1 MAQETDPAKAPDA
14 PSADLPDTRQK
25 RTVSLGWALFEHA
38 LFYGLICPPI
48 AGFLV
53 LVGMSG
59 MVALS
64 AGFQQALAGFVE
76 FASILF
82 IGSYYA
88 GILPAILIGLLAV
101 PISRTIDKEARLYA
115 VMGLTG
121 WAISS
126 CAVYLMVSRDPA
138 AVFIVGGAGAIA
150 VLVCTRLARNLR
162 VRWMLSRTA

>member
-1 MAQETDPAKAPDA
+1 MVQETDPAKAPDT
-14 PSADLPDTRQK
+14 PSADLPAAREK
-25 RTVSLGWALFEHA
+25 RPVSLGWALFEHA

-64 AGFQQALAGFVE
+64 AGFQLALSGFVE

-88 GILPAILIGLLAV
+88 GIVPAILIGVLAV
-101 PISRTIDKEARLYA
+101 PISRTIDKEPRLYA

-126 CAVYLMVSRDPA
+126 CAVYLMISHDPA
-138 AVFIVGGAGAIA
+138 AVFMVSGAGAIA

-162 VRWMLSRTA
+162 ARWTPTRTI